1 MKHAFVS
8 PLCAT
13 VHFIKDHIQEG
24 KSKILYQKKPLI
36 LLLFLFLTIHFEMP
50 HRMTVLQ

>member
-24 KSKILYQKKPLI
+24 KSKILYQKKNPNFVAI
-36 LLLFLFLTIHFEMP
+36 FIFNHSF
-50 HRMTVLQ
+50 